1 MAIEKTFEPRYT
13 AGQTVTPNTTS
24 SSVTLG
30 FSSETICFSNLGAT
44 VVYIRV
50 GVDGIAASTADYPV
64 LPSSQITVSKALD
77 ETTVAFIS
85 PGGAGTLHIIP
96 GVGY

>member
-13 AGQTVTPNTTS
+13 AGQTVSPSTTS

-50 GVDGIAASTADYPV
+50 GVAGITASTADYPV

-85 PGGAGTLHIIP
+85 PGGTGTLHIIP